1 MKRKRDGFV
10 PLGDVRRRYRYGRVA
25 RRLRPPPPAPRPFT
39 RIRFR
44 ECFGQ
49 VQLRLAACA
58 RAYTRPT
65 LTGET
70 GARRTFHLKIS
81 TITAGHLAT
90 QVVAVRIRRID
101 RARASERDI
110 RDLRRCKSCGDPDL
124 AYCAGIGFV
133 ASGSYDEP
141 SRH

>member
-25 RRLRPPPPAPRPFT
+25 RRLRPPPPPAPRPFT

-58 RAYTRPT
+58 RAYTTSHGLQEKPA
-65 LTGET
+65 LGE
-70 GARRTFHLKIS
+70 RS
-81 TITAGHLAT
+81 TS
-90 QVVAVRIRRID
+90 R
-101 RARASERDI
+101 S
-110 RDLRRCKSCGDPDL
+110 LR
-124 AYCAGIGFV
+124 
-133 ASGSYDEP
+133 
-141 SRH
+141 